1 MKKIFTIIL
10 IIALWLYSC
19 SKEKVIENKK
29 ITQDNQQDQTY
40 PTKDSCWIIS
50 CWLQKHLEE
59 QYQNWKISIEK
70 IDFFKKRLSWLLMRF
85 SNKDALIKSP
95 DFKTFVDD
103 FYKEFYYWENNYSY
117 DEKNYFRYISLPQI
131 ISEAFNENNIE
142 DNWEYLETVMT
153 SIKERYFTSTYEK
166 EALAKDFEDTLKET
180 VNKIDISKIDKEKLK
195 NDKKYFSE
203 IILTPNSWI
212 YDKTMNSVL
221 DMADM
226 LYWEEEKLKELKLYS
241 LNLFF
246 WKINELWVSKE
257 LFLKEI
263 WNFEENAK
271 KLENK
276 VKQIDKTYS
285 LNLKIPNDRY
295 LRHDEIIKYV
305 VWNIEEFNKKWEFN
319 KDILEI
325 KHLILLQFSYE
336 NSEMQ
341 TMQWRLKTYNWV
353 NNFLTENMF
362 KYSKWL
368 PKDLIFNY

>member
-29 ITQDNQQDQTY
+29 ITQDNKQDQTY

-70 IDFFKKRLSWLLMRF
+70 INFFKKRLSWLLMRF
-85 SNKDALIKSP
+85 SDKDTLIKSP

-166 EALAKDFEDTLKET
+166 EALVKDFEDTLKET
-180 VNKIDISKIDKEKLK
+180 VNKIDISKIDKERLK
-195 NDKKYFSE
+195 NDKKYF
-203 IILTPNSWI
+203 
-212 YDKTMNSVL
+212 
-221 DMADM
+221 
-226 LYWEEEKLKELKLYS
+226 
-241 LNLFF
+241 
-246 WKINELWVSKE
+246 IN
-257 LFLKEI
+257 
-263 WNFEENAK
+263 K
-271 KLENK
+271 KLIEKYAIKNQQK
-276 VKQIDKTYS
+276 FPPLRMELIYRLTSGNVFAIEIGSKANIFLFWLTSFMKSFNTY
-285 LNLKIPNDRY
+285 KP
-295 LRHDEIIKYV
+295 
-305 VWNIEEFNKKWEFN
+305 
-319 KDILEI
+319 
-325 KHLILLQFSYE
+325 
-336 NSEMQ
+336 
-341 TMQWRLKTYNWV
+341 
-353 NNFLTENMF
+353 
-362 KYSKWL
+362 
-368 PKDLIFNY
+368 